1 MLFEIFYAFFMRII
15 KLLHRNLVVTIF
27 VTVLIVLVRRK
38 YKLIDIKREFQYIWN
53 DLKKDR
59 QYRKECYLI
68 GWIMFMLF
76 CTVFTRSFRNPFE
89 NVLGNWLP
97 YNIQFS
103 YVKLDCI
110 ENICLFIPYGF
121 LLSSLRKKT
130 FKSLV
135 KIVSLTS
142 LGIECYQIITLSG
155 TFQLSDIF
163 YNIIGGII
171 GILISIG
178 IHHNK

>member
-142 LGIECYQIITLSG
+142 VGIECYQIITLSG

-163 YNIIGGII
+163 YNIIGAF
-171 GILISIG
+171 LLS
-178 IHHNK
+178 NK